1 MTISV
6 ELSEIG
12 DYIGRELGPTEWFE
26 LSQDRIDQFAEL
38 TNDHQF
44 IHVDAEKAAQTPLGT
59 TIAHGF
65 FSLSMLSSFLN
76 EFSVMINGTKM
87 GLNYG
92 LDKVRFL
99 SPVKS
104 GKRIRG
110 KASITDV
117 SEKQPGQVL
126 IRYHVVVEIEGED
139 KPALIAD
146 WLGLMLID

>member
-65 FSLSMLSSFLN
+65 FSLDAVVISQR
-76 EFSVMINGTKM
+76 IQCHDQRYQNGTELWI
-87 GLNYG
+87 G
-92 LDKVRFL
+92 
-99 SPVKS
+99 
-104 GKRIRG
+104 
-110 KASITDV
+110 
-117 SEKQPGQVL
+117 
-126 IRYHVVVEIEGED
+126 
-139 KPALIAD
+139 
-146 WLGLMLID
+146 

>member
-1 MTISV
+1 MQVTV
-6 ELSEIG
+6 ELDEIG

-26 LSQDRIDQFAEL
+26 LTQERIDQFADL

-110 KASITDV
+110 KATITDV

-126 IRYHVVVEIEGED
+126 IRYNVVVEIEGEE